1 MNNYVEKYCELP
13 KSVRKPLWRVWH
25 NMIISYDKNK
35 ETTFLNYGFESE
47 NGEFK
52 TLNLLPE
59 DEINRYSIQLY
70 HHVARNHNFP
80 DTDIL
85 EVGSGRGGGASFL
98 TRYLKP
104 RSYTAVDIAKKTIE
118 FCNKHHS
125 VEGLK
130 FVRAEAEKLPFEASS
145 FDAVLNVESARCY
158 PNIGKFFSEVYRVLK
173 PDGKFLYAD
182 MIKKEDIDIINDKL
196 QKAGFKILECE
207 NIRQNVVNALIKD
220 SASRKSAIDK
230 GVPRIFRKSFYEFAG
245 VEGSERFNSF
255 DNSSMGYWCYTLVKN
270 SE

>member
-13 KSVRKPLWRVWH
+13 KSIRKPLWRVWH

-35 ETTFLNYGFESE
+35 EATFLNYGYAAE

-52 TLNLLPE
+52 QLELTPE

-70 HHVARNHNFP
+70 HHVARNHEFK
-80 DTDIL
+80 DSSIL

-104 RSYTAVDIAKKTIE
+104 KSYTAVDIAKKTIE
-118 FCNKHHS
+118 FCQKHHQ
-125 VEGLK
+125 VEGLN
-130 FVRAEAEKLPFEASS
+130 FLRAEAEKLPFEANS
-145 FDAVLNVESARCY
+145 FDAVVNVESARCY
-158 PNIGKFFSEVYRVLK
+158 PNIGRFFSEVHRVLR

-182 MIKKEDIDIINDKL
+182 MIKKEDLDSINEKL
-196 QKAGFKILECE
+196 DSAGFKVTECV
-207 NIRQNVVNALIKD
+207 NIRPNVVRALQLD
-220 SASRKSAIDK
+220 SVNRKAAIDQ
-230 GVPRIFRKSFYEFAG
+230 GVPKIFRKSFYEFAG

-255 DNSSMGYWCYTLVKN
+255 YNSSMGYWSYTMEKK
-270 SE
+270 